1 MFKNVSILVLLVAI
15 ISLPFLLRRSE
26 SAATWHSGDPVLV
39 IVTPHNEAI
48 RYEFERG
55 FSKWHQAKYG
65 SPVKIEWRAIGGTT
79 EIMRFLASEY
89 ASSARAWWT
98 RSLNKSWPL
107 NGTEIVV
114 GSSPP
119 ARAEQLELFKRF
131 RETDDPKAFSCR
143 IDLFFGGGQF
153 DHEQAFRQGMNVAP
167 WKAGSEPEA
176 LFYWDGDSRIPL
188 IPEKVS
194 GEIWRTPYLF
204 GNVISTFGI
213 CYNVDR
219 LADLRVAKAPVRWV
233 DLANP
238 VYIGQVGVA
247 DPTKSGSV
255 AKAFEL
261 MIHQRMHD
269 TVRAAGYSDSQIDG
283 FEKQI
288 SDEMKKKGK
297 AYHRGEIPPG
307 VPAAYQE
314 AVEKGWIDGLHLVQ
328 RIGAN
333 ARYFTDSAS
342 KVPIDVSVG
351 DAAVGMAIDFYG
363 RYQAQES
370 RAPDGH
376 DRMIYLTPVGGSSV
390 SCDPISLL
398 RGAEHREIAVRFI
411 EYTLSEAGQKLW
423 CYKPGLP
430 KSAGGP
436 EKYALRRLPIRRDF
450 YPSTSPAM
458 QKRFAE
464 HQQYAVDKLGDPA
477 VDPYQLAKQFTYYPR
492 WTGSHFG
499 FHRDLIRI
507 MCMDAG
513 DELKEAWRIIKE
525 HGGPGRQGAAM
536 KILGELPPEV
546 NWRDAP
552 DIFKK
557 GDKME
562 IGRRWTRFF
571 RENYRKAEAEA
582 QTRK

>member
-1 MFKNVSILVLLVAI
+1 
-15 ISLPFLLRRSE
+15 
-26 SAATWHSGDPVLV
+26 
-39 IVTPHNEAI
+39 
-48 RYEFERG
+48 
-55 FSKWHQAKYG
+55 
-65 SPVKIEWRAIGGTT
+65 
-79 EIMRFLASEY
+79 
-89 ASSARAWWT
+89 
-98 RSLNKSWPL
+98 
-107 NGTEIVV
+107 
-114 GSSPP
+114 
-119 ARAEQLELFKRF
+119 
-131 RETDDPKAFSCR
+131 
-143 IDLFFGGGQF
+143 
-153 DHEQAFRQGMNVAP
+153 
-167 WKAGSEPEA
+167 
-176 LFYWDGDSRIPL
+176 
-188 IPEKVS
+188 
-194 GEIWRTPYLF
+194 
-204 GNVISTFGI
+204 
-213 CYNVDR
+213 
-219 LADLRVAKAPVRWV
+219 
-233 DLANP
+233 
-238 VYIGQVGVA
+238 
-247 DPTKSGSV
+247 
-255 AKAFEL
+255 

-307 VPAAYQE
+307 VPAASQE

-390 SCDPISLL
+390 LCDPISLL